1 MKDYL
6 NLMWRRWK
14 QEELITVLKPEK
26 RCFQAIFCTY
36 QIFLL
41 PNIHRRSHTCLQTSS
56 FMRKQI
62 ISWSVSQ
69 LSILALVSL
78 RMSILADFVNVVVV
92 KISQVPGRYVCSQV
106 QDSKAEPRKR
116 SPNSFPARSEQRDR
130 DSPRSKIFL
139 ELNKWHTSQFYGFY
153 FVDDMPPQ
161 KYGENLSI
169 E

>member
-36 QIFLL
+36 QILL
-41 PNIHRRSHTCLQTSS
+41 LSNIHRRSHTCLQTSS

-69 LSILALVSL
+69 LSVSKYYL
-78 RMSILADFVNVVVV
+78 SVWEWVFLADFGNVVVV

-130 DSPRSKIFL
+130 DSAHRI
-139 ELNKWHTSQFYGFY
+139 LNKWHTSQFYGT
-153 FVDDMPPQ
+153 PP
-161 KYGENLSI
+161 
-169 E
+169 